1 MAMSLPSSFNIFN
14 PYICTFLLF
23 LISYLLLH
31 LFSNL
36 FCTLIYIH
44 RFCFLLRSLPVLFL
58 LFCSSCA
65 RSEISLDGFSECPPP
80 AVPVVLMGARERL
93 ALELRERKAP
103 LAVMESL
110 SDVDSVYSMD
120 SRRSSAAFRGSPCL
134 GTLPFPLDAPIPEE
148 NPSLSSRT
156 ELIQASPER
165 ELLGQTGPCCPSPPE
180 LALPPSE
187 SHSLSP
193 ELAVPSNQGRSL
205 SQINRGGH
213 FTRFAYKHTGEGQTG
228 QQKALLRSKSESF
241 EVVQRSNSKNSSPVV
256 PWTGITKKQRG
267 ENTKTDGVKKEVR
280 VTPLSNGNTS
290 QAVLEFAQYLDS
302 LFKLDGSDSLP
313 LDNSDA
319 ESESGRGS
327 SVQTEEQRMEDL
339 DSEQQLLARATLEP
353 NLVPKPPRTF
363 AGSTEPE
370 SGVSLS
376 PSFPLSSSGEMNDL
390 SPVNHTVLRTPAASS
405 YEENTLSSVV

>member
-1 MAMSLPSSFNIFN
+1 
-14 PYICTFLLF
+14 
-23 LISYLLLH
+23 
-31 LFSNL
+31 
-36 FCTLIYIH
+36 
-44 RFCFLLRSLPVLFL
+44 
-58 LFCSSCA
+58 
-65 RSEISLDGFSECPPP
+65 
-80 AVPVVLMGARERL
+80 MGARERL

-165 ELLGQTGPCCPSPPE
+165 ELMGQTGPCCPTPPE
-180 LALPPSE
+180 LALPSKE
-187 SHSLSP
+187 NHGLSP
-193 ELAVPSNQGRSL
+193 ELVVPSNQAHSL
-205 SQINRGGH
+205 SQFNRGGH
-213 FTRFAYKHTGEGQTG
+213 FTQLAPRQIGEGQLG
-228 QQKALLRSKSESF
+228 QQKALLRTKSETS
-241 EVVQRSNSKNSSPVV
+241 EVFPKSSYKDAGSVSSWTAIIEEECGDNPKN
-256 PWTGITKKQRG
+256 
-267 ENTKTDGVKKEVR
+267 DGVKKEEKSTKEVR
-280 VTPLSNGNTS
+280 VAPLSNGNTS

-313 LDNSDA
+313 PDNSDA

-327 SVQTEEQRMEDL
+327 SVQTEEQHMEDV

-363 AGSTEPE
+363 AGSAEPS

-390 SPVNHTVLRTPAASS
+390 SPVNHTALRISAASP
-405 YEENTLSSVV
+405 YAEENTLSSIV

>member
-1 MAMSLPSSFNIFN
+1 
-14 PYICTFLLF
+14 
-23 LISYLLLH
+23 
-31 LFSNL
+31 
-36 FCTLIYIH
+36 
-44 RFCFLLRSLPVLFL
+44 
-58 LFCSSCA
+58 
-65 RSEISLDGFSECPPP
+65 
-80 AVPVVLMGARERL
+80 MGARERL

-103 LAVMESL
+103 LAMMESL

-165 ELLGQTGPCCPSPPE
+165 ELMGQTGPCCPTPPE

-187 SHSLSP
+187 THSLSP
-193 ELAVPSNQGRSL
+193 ELVVPSSQGRSF
-205 SQINRGGH
+205 SQINHGGR
-213 FTRFAYKHTGEGQTG
+213 FPRFAPRQMGEGQPG
-228 QQKALLRSKSESF
+228 PQKALLRSRSETF
-241 EVVQRSNSKNSSPVV
+241 EVFQRSNNKDLTPDV
-256 PWTGITKKQRG
+256 PWTGIIE
-267 ENTKTDGVKKEVR
+267 ENPKIEGVKKDHKSSKEVR
-280 VTPLSNGNTS
+280 VAPLSNGNTS

-313 LDNSDA
+313 PDNSDA

-327 SVQTEEQRMEDL
+327 SVQTDEQRMEDL
-339 DSEQQLLARATLEP
+339 DSERQLLARATLEP

-363 AGSTEPE
+363 AGSAEPS
-370 SGVSLS
+370 SGISLS

-390 SPVNHTVLRTPAASS
+390 SPINHAMLRTSAASPFA
-405 YEENTLSSVV
+405 EENTLSSIV

>member
-1 MAMSLPSSFNIFN
+1 
-14 PYICTFLLF
+14 
-23 LISYLLLH
+23 
-31 LFSNL
+31 
-36 FCTLIYIH
+36 
-44 RFCFLLRSLPVLFL
+44 
-58 LFCSSCA
+58 
-65 RSEISLDGFSECPPP
+65 
-80 AVPVVLMGARERL
+80 MGARERL

-165 ELLGQTGPCCPSPPE
+165 ELMGQTGPCCPTPPE
-180 LALPPSE
+180 HALPPNQ

-193 ELAVPSNQGRSL
+193 ELVVPSNQGRSL
-205 SQINRGGH
+205 SQTNRGGH
-213 FTRFAYKHTGEGQTG
+213 FPRFTPKHIGEGQPG
-228 QQKALLRSKSESF
+228 QQKALLRTKSETF
-241 EVVQRSNSKNSSPVV
+241 EVFQRSNSKDLSPVA
-256 PWTGITKKQRG
+256 PWTGIIREECSENPKNEGVRKEEKGTKA
-267 ENTKTDGVKKEVR
+267 VR
-280 VTPLSNGNTS
+280 VAPLSNGNTS

-313 LDNSDA
+313 PDNSDA

-363 AGSTEPE
+363 AGSAEPS
-370 SGVSLS
+370 SGISLS

-390 SPVNHTVLRTPAASS
+390 SPGNHAVLRTSSASP
-405 YEENTLSSVV
+405 YAEENTLSSIV

>member
-1 MAMSLPSSFNIFN
+1 
-14 PYICTFLLF
+14 
-23 LISYLLLH
+23 
-31 LFSNL
+31 
-36 FCTLIYIH
+36 
-44 RFCFLLRSLPVLFL
+44 
-58 LFCSSCA
+58 
-65 RSEISLDGFSECPPP
+65 
-80 AVPVVLMGARERL
+80 MGARERL

-165 ELLGQTGPCCPSPPE
+165 ELMGQTGPCCPTPPE
-180 LALPPSE
+180 LALPPRE

-193 ELAVPSNQGRSL
+193 VPSNQGRSL
-205 SQINRGGH
+205 SQISRGGH
-213 FTRFAYKHTGEGQTG
+213 FPRFAPRQIGEGQAG
-228 QQKALLRSKSESF
+228 HQKALLRAKSETF
-241 EVVQRSNSKNSSPVV
+241 EAFQRSNGKDLSSVA
-256 PWTGITKKQRG
+256 PWTGVIEEECG
-267 ENTKTDGVKKEVR
+267 EKPKSEGVRSTKEVR
-280 VTPLSNGNTS
+280 VAPLSNGNTS

-313 LDNSDA
+313 PDNSDA

-339 DSEQQLLARATLEP
+339 DCERQLLARATLEP

-363 AGSTEPE
+363 AGSAEPS

-390 SPVNHTVLRTPAASS
+390 SPVNHTVLRTSAASP
-405 YEENTLSSVV
+405 YVEENTLSSIV

>member
-1 MAMSLPSSFNIFN
+1 
-14 PYICTFLLF
+14 
-23 LISYLLLH
+23 
-31 LFSNL
+31 
-36 FCTLIYIH
+36 
-44 RFCFLLRSLPVLFL
+44 
-58 LFCSSCA
+58 
-65 RSEISLDGFSECPPP
+65 
-80 AVPVVLMGARERL
+80 MGARERL

-165 ELLGQTGPCCPSPPE
+165 ELMGQTGPCCPTPPE
-180 LALPPSE
+180 LALSPNE
-187 SHSLSP
+187 SHGLSP
-193 ELAVPSNQGRSL
+193 ELVVPSNQSRTL

-213 FTRFAYKHTGEGQTG
+213 VSRFAPRQISEGQTG
-228 QQKALLRSKSESF
+228 QQKALLRAKSETF
-241 EVVQRSNSKNSSPVV
+241 ETFQRSINKDSSPLA
-256 PWTGITKKQRG
+256 PWTGVIEKKCG
-267 ENTKTDGVKKEVR
+267 ENPKNEGIKKEEKSTKEVR
-280 VTPLSNGNTS
+280 VAPLSNGNTS

-313 LDNSDA
+313 PDNSDA

-339 DSEQQLLARATLEP
+339 DSERQLLARATLEP

-363 AGSTEPE
+363 AGSAEPS

-390 SPVNHTVLRTPAASS
+390 SPINHTVLRTSSASP
-405 YEENTLSSVV
+405 YTEENTLSSIV

>member
-1 MAMSLPSSFNIFN
+1 MFL
-14 PYICTFLLF
+14 YI
-23 LISYLLLH
+23 Y
-31 LFSNL
+31 
-36 FCTLIYIH
+36 
-44 RFCFLLRSLPVLFL
+44 RFCSPPPPLFVPFI
-58 LFCSSCA
+58 LFRSSCA

-165 ELLGQTGPCCPSPPE
+165 ELMGQTGPCCPTPPE
-180 LALPPSE
+180 HALPPNQ

-193 ELAVPSNQGRSL
+193 ELVVPSNQGRSL
-205 SQINRGGH
+205 SQTNRGGH
-213 FTRFAYKHTGEGQTG
+213 FPRFTPKHIGEGQPG
-228 QQKALLRSKSESF
+228 QQKALLRTKSETF
-241 EVVQRSNSKNSSPVV
+241 EVFQRSNSKDLSPVA
-256 PWTGITKKQRG
+256 PWTGIIREECS
-267 ENTKTDGVKKEVR
+267 ENPKNEGVKKEEKGTKAVR
-280 VTPLSNGNTS
+280 VAPLSNGNTS

-313 LDNSDA
+313 PDNSDA

-363 AGSTEPE
+363 AGSAEPS
-370 SGVSLS
+370 SGISLS

-390 SPVNHTVLRTPAASS
+390 SPGNHAVLRTSSASP
-405 YEENTLSSVV
+405 YAEENTLSSIV

>member
-1 MAMSLPSSFNIFN
+1 MLFSLS
-14 PYICTFLLF
+14 LLYLPRFF
-23 LISYLLLH
+23 LIFTIVRLLDILLNPWLSFH
-31 LFSNL
+31 FQTFSICFCISIAFPPSAVLFP
-36 FCTLIYIH
+36 F
-44 RFCFLLRSLPVLFL
+44 LRS
-58 LFCSSCA
+58 CSSCA

-80 AVPVVLMGARERL
+80 AVPVVLIGARERL

-165 ELLGQTGPCCPSPPE
+165 ELTGQTGPCCPTPPE
-180 LALPPSE
+180 LALPPNE

-193 ELAVPSNQGRSL
+193 ELVVPSNG
-205 SQINRGGH
+205 GGH
-213 FTRFAYKHTGEGQTG
+213 FPRFTPKQTGEGQPG
-228 QQKALLRSKSESF
+228 QQKALIRAKSETF
-241 EVVQRSNSKNSSPVV
+241 EAFRRSNSKNLSPVA
-256 PWTGITKKQRG
+256 PWTGIIEKERRENPKNEGVKK
-267 ENTKTDGVKKEVR
+267 EEKSKKEVR
-280 VTPLSNGNTS
+280 VAPLSNGNTS

-313 LDNSDA
+313 PDNSDA

-339 DSEQQLLARATLEP
+339 DSDQQLLARATLEP

-363 AGSTEPE
+363 AGSAEPS
-370 SGVSLS
+370 SGISLS

-390 SPVNHTVLRTPAASS
+390 SPVNHTALRTSAASP
-405 YEENTLSSVV
+405 YAEENTLSSIV